1 MAGITPHLPL
11 VVDGINGIKL
21 IQDYKDLVKQNLKNL
36 LLTIPGERIMDV
48 DFGVGLRKYLFE
60 MDNDNSINN

>member
-36 LLTIPGERIMDV
+36 LLTIPGSR
-48 DFGVGLRKYLFE
+48 
-60 MDNDNSINN
+60 S